1 MSDGMAGVSQM
12 VSDLNKSIN
21 SAIERVKAEK
31 EAQVAAAANVQEFR
45 KDVRKSAS
53 DSRAF
58 ATDIGVLAKNT
69 TRLNVI
75 GALNPDDN
83 VDFYKFRVTSKGEAT
98 MGQIGDEGVH
108 VQLMTK
114 YGTVV
119 ADSNQKTGKSYD
131 NFKSLM
137 QGELTLDSGDYTVR
151 VARDKGVSAKETKNY
166 AIQFSM
172 GTYTKDFDTVA
183 KAPRQG
189 ESPFAMSTGQQAM
202 LDGLNSAMA
211 SMKSIPTG
219 QSGTQKLL
227 GSFNLFV

>member
-1 MSDGMAGVSQM
+1 MSDGMSGVNQM
-12 VSDLNKSIN
+12 VSDLNKSIS

-31 EAQVAAAANVQEFR
+31 EAQAAAAANVQEFR
-45 KDVRKSAS
+45 KDVRKSSS

-75 GALNPDDN
+75 GALSPKDN

-98 MGQIGDEGVH
+98 MGQIGDKGVH
-108 VQLMTK
+108 VQLMSK
-114 YGTVV
+114 FGTVV
-119 ADSNQKTGKSYD
+119 ADSNPKAGKSYD

-151 VARDKGVSAKETKNY
+151 VARDKGESNKETKNY

-183 KAPRQG
+183 KAPRPG
-189 ESPFAMSTGQQAM
+189 DSPFALSSGQQALM
-202 LDGLNSAMA
+202 DGLNSAMA
-211 SMKSIPTG
+211 SMKSIPSG
-219 QSGTQKLL
+219 QSGTQKLM

>member
-21 SAIERVKAEK
+21 SAIERVKAER
-31 EAQVAAAANVQEFR
+31 EAQAAAAANVQEFR
-45 KDVRKSAS
+45 KDVRKSSS

-58 ATDIGVLAKNT
+58 ATDIGILAKNT

-75 GALNPDDN
+75 GSLNANDN

-98 MGQIGDEGVH
+98 MGQIGDKGVH
-108 VQLMTK
+108 VQLMSK
-114 YGTVV
+114 HGTVI
-119 ADSNQKTGKSYD
+119 ADSDQKAGKTYD

-137 QGELTLDSGDYTVR
+137 QGELTLDRGDYSVR
-151 VARDKGVSAKETKNY
+151 ISRDKGESAKETKNY

-172 GTYTKDFDTVA
+172 GSYTQDYDTVA
-183 KAPRQG
+183 KAPRKG
-189 ESPFAMSTGQQAM
+189 DSPFALSAGQQAM
-202 LDGLNSAMA
+202 LDGLNQAAA

-219 QSGTQKLL
+219 QTGTQKLL
-227 GSFNLFV
+227 GSFNLFI